1 MLLCFGGRQKIADI
15 GTDHGY
21 LPIWLMKNG
30 IAKCVTATDIR
41 EGPLLRAKSAALI
54 AEETGISFL
63 RSDGLKDLS
72 AEDYDTVII
81 AGMGGETIIK
91 IIDES
96 GWNWSD
102 GHRIILQPMTKIPEL
117 IVLSVSNGFSI
128 LDEKLAQDKN
138 ERYRILLIEKAQK
151 REERKSPG
159 PFTCISAKR

>member
-1 MLLCFGGRQKIADI
+1 
-15 GTDHGY
+15 
-21 LPIWLMKNG
+21 MKNG